1 VNKWISEKGTGLY
14 HICFEVEDIESAI
27 AELKA
32 KNVKL
37 ETETWRNG
45 HGGSKIVFLDPSATG
60 NCVIELAELPAG
72 H

>member
-1 VNKWISEKGTGLY
+1 M
-14 HICFEVEDIESAI
+14 

-37 ETETWRNG
+37 RDETWRIG
-45 HGGSKIVFLDPSATG
+45 HGGSKIVFLDPKSTG

-72 H
+72 HGAHA